1 MLYCQPLATPH
12 NVAKQ
17 WNGKRK
23 VRIYTENTTL
33 SQAKHKF
40 FNKGGTLA
48 GILLKVSNP
57 VSKKSN
63 SEDLT
68 MRKRTADFAM
78 FCISSSWKRDY
89 LIAERWKLS

>member
-48 GILLKVSNP
+48 GILLKVSRP
-57 VSKKSN
+57 AIFKQRATVKTWPW
-63 SEDLT
+63 EL
-68 MRKRTADFAM
+68 
-78 FCISSSWKRDY
+78 KRDY
-89 LIAERWKLS
+89 LIMERWELT